1 MSGKRFI
8 IVFFCT
14 IALIV
19 IGAIIFSSVIFE
31 TDKPKLILED
41 NNLPTHWNLKDEM
54 TLQFSDESGIR
65 HYRVRATLEGEV
77 LSDEKEILLTK
88 AKSVKIN
95 LPKPPTT
102 LKDGT
107 IIQYYIEVT
116 DWSNARFFR
125 GNTAKFNIDLVVDT
139 TPPSIKPIASS
150 YQISRGGSA
159 IVAFEI
165 EDMSLENII
174 VSNGIDEFKLFKYLG
189 DNLYVGVIA
198 WPLKNNFFNA
208 QVIVKDKAGNIK
220 QHTIPIAKNL
230 NSRYYRSNIRLKKN
244 FLNGK
249 LNELIDQI
257 DPKLIKDFDNDIDRF
272 VFFNENIRNEDEN
285 RILEA
290 CTNISSNQSFIDEN
304 FRAFTPLKGSKL
316 VGNFGDYRTYYLGDT
331 KVSQATHLGI
341 DIASTK
347 NAPIIASNRGI
358 VLLKKSLGLYGNTT
372 LLHHGLGVS
381 SIYAHMAGIQVEIG
395 DELQAGDII
404 GTTGSS
410 GWAFGDHLHFGIL
423 VQGHFVMLAEWLD
436 QKWINNNIHAV
447 LEKTNAYYNAR
458 SGKHSL
464 Q

>member
-1 MSGKRFI
+1 MGGKRLVMVIFCA
-8 IVFFCT
+8 IVLV
-14 IALIV
+14 IA
-19 IGAIIFSSVIFE
+19 GAITFSSVIFE
-31 TDKPKLILED
+31 TDKPTLVLE
-41 NNLPTHWNLKDEM
+41 NGHRPTHWNLKDEM
-54 TLQFSDESGIR
+54 SLQFSDESGIR
-65 HYRVRATLEGEV
+65 HYRVRAMLEGEV

-88 AKSVKIN
+88 PKNVKID

-125 GNTAKFNIDLVVDT
+125 GNKARINLDLIVDT

-150 YQISRGGSA
+150 SQISRGGSA

-165 EDMSLENII
+165 DDMSLDNIV
-174 VSNGIDEFKLFKYLG
+174 VSNGVDEFKLFKYLG
-189 DNLYVGVIA
+189 DNIYVGIIA

-208 QVIVKDKAGNIK
+208 QVIVTDKAGNIK
-220 QHTIPIAKNL
+220 RHPIVIAKNL

-272 VFFNENIRNEDEN
+272 VFFNETIRKEDES

-290 CTNISSNQSFIDEN
+290 STNISSNQSFIDEN
-304 FRAFTPLKGSKL
+304 LYAFTPLKGSKL

-341 DIASTK
+341 DVASTK
-347 NAPIIASNRGI
+347 NAPITASNKGI
-358 VLLKKSLGLYGNTT
+358 VLLKKSLGLYGNTA
-372 LLHHGLGVS
+372 LIHHGLGVS
-381 SIYAHMAGIQVEIG
+381 SIYAHMAEIQVEIG
-395 DELQAGDII
+395 DELQVGDMI

-423 VQGHFVMLAEWLD
+423 VQGHFVMLSEWLD

-447 LEKTNAYYNAR
+447 IEKTKAYYNTR
-458 SGKHSL
+458 PGKR
-464 Q
+464 